1 METKIWEQVVAEKR
15 RQRARVISAF
25 VNKNL
30 SDNEDRQDAYK
41 AITEVDDISAL
52 SDKIS
57 SGEAIEAHKK
67 TNCLTEILFDDVLEQ
82 AQELDA
88 YYAKEKKTKGPL
100 HGVPISLKDQFNVKC
115 YDTTL
120 GYTSKA
126 FKPAKDDA
134 VIVKILKKLG
144 AVIICKTNLPQ
155 SIMWAETDNPLWG
168 LTENPIIPGYTPGGS
183 SGGESALIY
192 SHGSLGVLGQIWVSS
207 RLPYGGVPVSTD
219 GQEHVPSSIGPL
231 ARSLSTIYHLTK
243 EITLQEPWK
252 QDCRCVP
259 IPWRQSQYDMTVNSK
274 LTIGVLYD
282 DGVVKPHPS
291 IVRVIA
297 QAAAALAADG
307 HELVMWKPD
316 LHTECIEV
324 MDAYF
329 TVDGGE
335 DIRRDVE
342 AGGEPFIPSVERLV
356 NKGKPISVFDYWQLN
371 KRKRELQQAYLEKWN
386 NTLSKKGKAV
396 DAIIMPALPHAAV
409 PHNTVKWVGYTKV
422 WNLLDYTALV
432 IPGGKVEAKDLDA
445 LWDHEPRNELDEW
458 NTRLWEDNM
467 QEMVKHHLPVDI
479 QIVGRVLEEEKVL
492 AVGKVLD
499 DLLRTRLLEG

>member
-25 VNKNL
+25 VTKNL

-52 SDKIS
+52 ADKIS
-57 SGEAIEAHKK
+57 SGD
-67 TNCLTEILFDDVLEQ
+67 LTEILFDDVLEQ

-134 VIVKILKKLG
+134 VL
-144 AVIICKTNLPQ
+144 
-155 SIMWAETDNPLWG
+155 WAETDNPLWG
-168 LTENPIIPGYTPGGS
+168 LTENPIIPRYTPGGS

-192 SHGSLGVLGQIWVSS
+192 SHGSLGGFGSDLGGSIRMPASMMG
-207 RLPYGGVPVSTD
+207 LYGFK
-219 GQEHVPSSIGPL
+219 PS
-231 ARSLSTIYHLTK
+231 
-243 EITLQEPWK
+243 
-252 QDCRCVP
+252 
-259 IPWRQSQYDMTVNSK
+259 
-274 LTIGVLYD
+274 
-282 DGVVKPHPS
+282 
-291 IVRVIA
+291 
-297 QAAAALAADG
+297 
-307 HELVMWKPD
+307 
-316 LHTECIEV
+316 V

-356 NKGKPISVFDYWQLN
+356 NRGKPISVFDYWQLN

-386 NTLSKKGKAV
+386 NTLSKKGKTV

-467 QEMVKHHLPVDI
+467 QEMAKHHLPVDI